1 LASYSAFAHPGCR
14 AAAPIRC
21 RGSATKLAS
30 SCCDWRI
37 LPAATALANRVEQSR
52 LTTSIATIVWSDTGL
67 IASRD
72 SSCLNDLTNVPSERR
87 RDVLSRLVP
96 KEVLRVLLQ
105 GPLRP
110 RKVVELAEESD
121 VSIGWVSAVRQQLIA
136 HEWALSDSSG
146 FRASNPNAVLD
157 AWGGR

>member
-1 LASYSAFAHPGCR
+1 LGCADLAGNVRISFDNVYIEKCSAENPFRERKELKSLFTPKACR
-14 AAAPIRC
+14 
-21 RGSATKLAS
+21 
-30 SCCDWRI
+30 
-37 LPAATALANRVEQSR
+37 
-52 LTTSIATIVWSDTGL
+52 
-67 IASRD
+67 
-72 SSCLNDLTNVPSERR
+72 
-87 RDVLSRLVP
+87 
-96 KEVLRVLLQ
+96 VLRVLLQ

-157 AWGGR
+157 AWAAADQWKARRSDNIPCY